1 MGFNKFSD
9 AIRGIVAD
17 GVDIFTDRLERIA
30 DTIRPKN
37 DIQSTQN
44 PNHNKPILFSSSS
57 HYRSKEQQNITDEEM
72 VKSLKILL
80 SKPMDSSYS
89 EDNLKDF
96 LDEIW
101 HEECILSRNNTFR
114 NYYISKKGVLESLR
128 NYCIKKDV
136 YSIKNCINF
145 IRKKL

>member
-1 MGFNKFSD
+1 MDFKKISYD
-9 AIRGIVAD
+9 IRGIVAN
-17 GVDIFTDRLERIA
+17 GFEIITDRLEIIT
-30 DTIRPKN
+30 DKIRPK
-37 DIQSTQN
+37 DDTQGTQN
-44 PNHNKPILFSSSS
+44 LNHNKPIQSSISS

-101 HEECILSRNNTFR
+101 NEECVVSRNNTFR

>member
-1 MGFNKFSD
+1 
-9 AIRGIVAD
+9 
-17 GVDIFTDRLERIA
+17 
-30 DTIRPKN
+30 
-37 DIQSTQN
+37 
-44 PNHNKPILFSSSS
+44 
-57 HYRSKEQQNITDEEM
+57 M

-101 HEECILSRNNTFR
+101 NEECVVSRNNTFR

>member
-1 MGFNKFSD
+1 MDLNEFSE

-17 GVDIFTDRLERIA
+17 GLGRMADI
-30 DTIRPKN
+30 IRPKN

-44 PNHNKPILFSSSS
+44 LNHNKPIQSSISS

-80 SKPMDSSYS
+80 SKPLDSSYS

-101 HEECILSRNNTFR
+101 HEEGVISRNNTFE

>member
-1 MGFNKFSD
+1 MDLNEFSE

-17 GVDIFTDRLERIA
+17 GLGRMADI
-30 DTIRPKN
+30 IRPKN

-44 PNHNKPILFSSSS
+44 LNHNKPIQSSISS

-80 SKPMDSSYS
+80 SKPLDSSYS

-101 HEECILSRNNTFR
+101 NEEGVISRNNTFE